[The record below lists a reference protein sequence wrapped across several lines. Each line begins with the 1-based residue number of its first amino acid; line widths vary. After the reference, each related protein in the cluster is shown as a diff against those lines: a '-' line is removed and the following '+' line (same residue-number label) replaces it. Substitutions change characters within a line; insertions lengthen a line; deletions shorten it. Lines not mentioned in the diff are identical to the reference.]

1 MDCQEA
7 ARLVSERKDHRL
19 SWRQLLALRLHMFKC
34 RMCVTYQRQLELLT
48 RLSRR
53 AGEMVS
59 SASPFSKSLSPAA
72 RQRIKDRLKSDR

>member
-1 MDCQEA
+1 
-7 ARLVSERKDHRL
+7 
-19 SWRQLLALRLHMFKC
+19 MFKC